1 MVPASKAT
9 WMKDTYMD
17 KAGQVQVL
25 LHDVTQLAQRRPPL
39 SIERLRNRTRGHAA
53 TDIDAAGAVEG

>member
-25 LHDVTQLAQRRPPL
+25 AQLDHRAGGALHVGEPL
-39 SIERLRNRTRGHAA
+39 LLDLGERLLG
-53 TDIDAAGAVEG
+53 VL